1 MEEEADKVRLS
12 VAVKVQ
18 VSLREVLYNSL
29 IKLQ

>member
-1 MEEEADKVRLS
+1 MEEEAEKVRLS